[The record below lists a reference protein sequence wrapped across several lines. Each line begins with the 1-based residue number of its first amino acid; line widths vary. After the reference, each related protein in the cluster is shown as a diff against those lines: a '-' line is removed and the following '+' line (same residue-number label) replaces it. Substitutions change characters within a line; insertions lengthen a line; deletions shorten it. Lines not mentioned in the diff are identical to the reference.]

1 MIYCRMAPSLGVLED
16 TPENIWGT
24 PPYNP
29 ELHINEPCVFFGLYG
44 LPDFYA
50 LWRHKGKKY
59 ILWAGSDITH
69 FKNGYWLDETGDIRL
84 KTQSLA
90 RWINKNCEVY
100 VENQVEQKELQ
111 ILGIPPSIK
120 PSFLGRV
127 EDYELSYTQSDKPKV
142 YTSVS
147 GDNFELYK
155 WHEIY
160 ALSDKNPNIEFH
172 LYGNEKRWLSRNN
185 IVVHGRVPKE
195 QMNEEIKQ
203 MQGALRL
210 TEFDGASEII
220 VKAMLW
226 GQYAFSF
233 IEYPFVD
240 KVENLNLLL
249 SRKTAN
255 IKGREWWI
263 KNLNHYPWN
272 INIQNKL
279 DKG

>member
-1 MIYCRMAPSLGVLED
+1 MIYCRMAPSLGALEN

-111 ILGIPPSIK
+111 TLGIASSIK

>member
-1 MIYCRMAPSLGVLED
+1 MIYCRMAPSLGALED
-16 TPENIWGT
+16 MPENIWGT
-24 PPYNP
+24 PSYNP
-29 ELHINEPCVFFGLYG
+29 ELHINESCVFFGLYG

-84 KTQSLA
+84 KSQSLA

-111 ILGIPPSIK
+111 TLGIALSIK

-172 LYGNEKRWLSRNN
+172 LYGNEKRWLPRNN

-210 TEFDGASEII
+210 LPFDGFSEII
-220 VKAMLW
+220 AKSILW
-226 GQYAFSF
+226 GQWPISAIKYQYMLSVGELEVLKDKKEAN
-233 IEYPFVD
+233 IEGREYY
-240 KVENLNLLL
+240 
-249 SRKTAN
+249 RKTLN
-255 IKGREWWI
+255 DFLW
-263 KNLNHYPWN
+263 NL
-272 INIQNKL
+272 K
-279 DKG
+279 